1 MGDFFSRFFAFG
13 KKALQLFQTVI
24 FINFYQND
32 IFPNLADTFPE
43 NTKFTVPAK
52 KTAEFSRTGND
63 ELGDLSGAGIKFH
76 IDRAA
81 ETFAAAGIDY
91 FFLFQFKNTHK
102 DPL

>member
-13 KKALQLFQTVI
+13 KKALQLFQAVI

-32 IFPNLADTFPE
+32 IFPNLADTFPG

-63 ELGDLSGAGIKFH
+63 ELGNLSGAGIKFH